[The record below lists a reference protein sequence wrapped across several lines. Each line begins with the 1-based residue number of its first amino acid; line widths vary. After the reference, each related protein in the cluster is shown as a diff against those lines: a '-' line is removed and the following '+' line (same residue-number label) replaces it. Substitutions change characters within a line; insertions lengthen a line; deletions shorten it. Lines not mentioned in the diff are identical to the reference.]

1 MVSRSTGILIKELIL
16 FLSVMLVLTACSKK
30 DNLSD
35 DIISENEESYEEL
48 QPIWKTREITAG
60 PDGFYYEIPERGND
74 GTIWLTYFFDKDT
87 KEQYPICSKPE
98 CLHNDSSCMA
108 SSRFMEYDTGIWYYN
123 DKLYR
128 TKNENGYTVLYRMD
142 TDGSNRE
149 ALFEIGEADLRG
161 ENLYYLYFRDN
172 DVYITCTRAVEG
184 NKIYIRK
191 RSLDGAH
198 DEIVYENADGGYIQE
213 GLQWYSSKLYL
224 KECIRDEN
232 YEDGVNATRL
242 IAYDFNTQKTE
253 YIELGNFSGYCFS
266 KDESYC
272 FFYRINDGL
281 YRRDMKTG
289 EEKKIFESSDGSN
302 GFDIRC
308 IGKYLLLENRANGE
322 LYSMYVMDT
331 DGNIV
336 NEIPRVSNID
346 SVNFGNEDYIFQR
359 GVIYIDQTPVMTY
372 MYIPMSDIENVK
384 EWTVFDDD
392 MSW

>member
-1 MVSRSTGILIKELIL
+1 MMSRRTGILIKGLIV
-16 FLSVMLVLTACSKK
+16 FLSALLALTACSKQ

-35 DIISENEESYEEL
+35 ETASEDGERYEEY
-48 QPIWKTREITAG
+48 QPVWKTREITAG
-60 PDGFYYEIPERGND
+60 PDGFYYDIPESGND

-108 SSRFMEYDTGIWYYN
+108 SSGFMEYMTGIWYYN

-128 TKNENGYTVLYRMD
+128 LKNDRGYAVLYRMD

-161 ENLYYLYFRDN
+161 GNLYYLYFRDD
-172 DVYITCTRAVEG
+172 DVYITCERVSEG

-191 RSLDGAH
+191 RSLDGTH
-198 DEIVYENADGGYIQE
+198 DEIVYENADDSYIQE
-213 GLQWYSSKLYL
+213 EIQWYSSKLYL
-224 KECIRDEN
+224 KECIRDGNHES
-232 YEDGVNATRL
+232 EVNATRL
-242 IAYDFNTQKTE
+242 AAYDFDTQRTE

-266 KDESYC
+266 KDENYC

-281 YRRDMKTG
+281 YRKDMKSG
-289 EEKKIFESSDGSN
+289 EEKKIFESSDDSN
-302 GFDIRC
+302 RFNIRC
-308 IGKYLLLENRANGE
+308 IRKYLLLENEANGE
-322 LYSMYVMDT
+322 FYSMYVMDI
-331 DGNIV
+331 DGNII

-359 GVIYIDQTPVMTY
+359 GVIASGQVIDMTY
-372 MYIPMSDIENVK
+372 MYIPMADIENVK

-392 MSW
+392 LSQ